1 MPRRPHF
8 SLDTPFGLILVA
20 GILAVCAGW
29 AQNPDQLE
37 PAPLEPGTQLRGE
50 PGEAGQPRDC
60 AGGYTTTQ
68 CSFENEKFV
77 RTFTIGA
84 AIASAA
90 AALVVPFLAAVVWLK
105 KMRWWRA
112 NPWLRWAWP
121 TVVGLAI
128 AAILLCGLPFLTSRG
143 KLPPWVGLLV
153 YFGVR
158 DDFFISCA
166 PCSASVSNY
175 PPWFGWFGQFGMP
188 EMGLAIE
195 QPWSLLLSLV
205 LGFLLFSLIF
215 GGIHWA
221 WRRLRGFRRLAAE
234 REVS

>member
-121 TVVGLAI
+121 TVVGLVSATVFFW
-128 AAILLCGLPFLTSRG
+128 LLPLLTYRG
-143 KLPPWVGLLV
+143 ALPPWMGLRF
-153 YFGVR
+153 YPGVR

-166 PCSASVSNY
+166 PCSVSVSNY
-175 PPWFGWFGQFGMP
+175 FPWFGWLGQFGMP

-195 QPWSLLLSLV
+195 YPGSLLLA
-205 LGFLLFSLIF
+205 LIF
-215 GGIHWA
+215 GFLFFSIIFGGVHWV
-221 WRRLRGFRRLAAE
+221 WRSLRGFRRLAAE
-234 REVS
+234 KEVS